1 MTDMTDEQVLSLS
14 FTDWPLPEAYLAEL
28 GRLSALW
35 SIREAQL
42 DICLGKVA
50 GFDDVSDPRPFILLK
65 HSSFPQKLDSLA
77 ALCEQLA
84 PRLPNLAGHAAMLG
98 RLRSA
103 QTLRNRFAHNG
114 MSMNSSTGRVEMT
127 VGSARGKLKT
137 RVEAVTIADI
147 RRASMEVHCAM
158 LDLHALV
165 TGKAYPP
172 RWEGHGT

>member
-1 MTDMTDEQVLSLS
+1 MNDEEVLGLN
-14 FTDWPLPEAYLAEL
+14 FTDWPLPESYLAEL

-35 SIREAQL
+35 SILEGQL

-50 GFDDVSDPRPFILLK
+50 GFEQLSDPRPFILLK
-65 HSSFPQKLDSLA
+65 HSSFPQKLDALA

-84 PRLPNLAGHAAMLG
+84 PKSPSLTGYAATIG

-103 QTLRNRFAHNG
+103 QALRNRFAHNG
-114 MSMNSSTGRVEMT
+114 MALNPDTQHVEMA

-137 RVEAVTIADI
+137 RVEEVTLSDI

-165 TGKAYPP
+165 TGKVYPP
-172 RWEGHGT
+172 MWARRER